1 MSVEKP
7 KTIFQLLS
15 CLFEQ
20 KVPWEDLT
28 GADRKA
34 FSVYMI
40 NRFISM
46 DVDYIGIVN
55 QLQQYNMNG
64 MDARESY
71 KVYFDLLP
79 KKKFWSKYIKAKKD
93 KDDKTSEKL
102 INFMSEQE
110 DWSKSESRDNISFLL
125 RSSDGVII
133 LKEYLN
139 AYGFS
144 KKDYKSFGLKK

>member
-1 MSVEKP
+1 MSIEKP

-15 CLFEQ
+15 CLFEK
-20 KVPWEDLT
+20 KVPWNKLT
-28 GADRKA
+28 DADKKA

-93 KDDKTSEKL
+93 KDDKVSSKL
-102 INFMSEQE
+102 IDFMTDQE
-110 DWSKSESRDNISFLL
+110 DWSKSEAKDNISYLL
-125 RSSDGVII
+125 KSSDGVDI
-133 LKEYLN
+133 LKEYLT
-139 AYGFS
+139 AYGFD